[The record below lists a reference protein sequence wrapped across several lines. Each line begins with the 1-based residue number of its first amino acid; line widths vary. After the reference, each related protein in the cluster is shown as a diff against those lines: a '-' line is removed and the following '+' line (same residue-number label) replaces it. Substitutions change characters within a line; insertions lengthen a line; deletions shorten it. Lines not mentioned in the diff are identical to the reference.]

1 MTRALSVLLGKG
13 DVSWWASQ
21 PISVDGIDSRGNL
34 AAWLSGPEKSRQ
46 WRQESGPLPCCVAG
60 VQLDIGLD
68 AWRAA
73 RSGLEA
79 VGIGGGTA
87 SIASAGLLSSCL
99 GCDGLPKPIVSAD
112 LFGGGGACTRLAGG
126 SLCVSSDIGVAC
138 SCLTLVLAG
147 SVGLPGN

>member
-1 MTRALSVLLGKG
+1 
-13 DVSWWASQ
+13 
-21 PISVDGIDSRGNL
+21 
-34 AAWLSGPEKSRQ
+34 LSGPEKSRQ
-46 WRQESGPLPCCVAG
+46 WRQQPEPSPPPCCDSGAPADV
-60 VQLDIGLD
+60 GLD

-79 VGIGGGTA
+79 VGIGGGTP
-87 SIASAGLLSSCL
+87 SIASAELVGSCL